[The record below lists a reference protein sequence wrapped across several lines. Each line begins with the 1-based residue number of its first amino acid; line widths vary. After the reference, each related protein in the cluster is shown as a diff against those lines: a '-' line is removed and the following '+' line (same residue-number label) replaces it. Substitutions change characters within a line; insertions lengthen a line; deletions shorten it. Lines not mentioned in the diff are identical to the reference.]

1 MTSFINSRPRR
12 PAFTLV
18 EILVV
23 VTLFVIIFGMVALY
37 SQASQVRSD
46 LNAQVA
52 VFVSYARLQQSAAA
66 VGKSSGSFGVHLESD
81 SYVLFE
87 GSVFDPNDSAND
99 SKALP
104 PTLAIQNISFNGGGS
119 DFIFTPPHGET
130 NHYGALDFYSTSLDK
145 TITITLT
152 SLGTLDY

>member
-1 MTSFINSRPRR
+1 MTSSINNRPRR

-99 SKALP
+99 STALP
-104 PTLAIQNISFNGGGS
+104 PTLSIRNISLN
-119 DFIFTPPHGET
+119 
-130 NHYGALDFYSTSLDK
+130 
-145 TITITLT
+145 
-152 SLGTLDY
+152 

>member
-1 MTSFINSRPRR
+1 MTSSINNRPRR
-12 PAFTLV
+12 SAFTLV
-18 EILVV
+18 EVLVV
-23 VTLFVIIFGMVALY
+23 TTLFVIIFGMVALY

-46 LNAQVA
+46 LNSQVA
-52 VFVSYARLQQSAAA
+52 IFVSYARLQQSEAAA
-66 VGKSSGSFGVHLESD
+66 GKSNGSFGVHLESN

-87 GSVFDPNDSAND
+87 GSVYDPNNTAND
-99 SKALP
+99 STVLP
-104 PTLAIQNISFNGGGS
+104 PTLAIQNISLNGGGT

-130 NHYGALDFYSTSLDK
+130 NHYGILDFYSTSLDK